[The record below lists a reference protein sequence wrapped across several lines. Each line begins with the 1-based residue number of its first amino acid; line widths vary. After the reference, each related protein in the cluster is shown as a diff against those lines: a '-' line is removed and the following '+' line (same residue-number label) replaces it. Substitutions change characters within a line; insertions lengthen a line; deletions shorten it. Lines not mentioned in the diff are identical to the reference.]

1 VKFKLPVIL
10 EEELPEFMPNLK
22 RSTER
27 CQHDLTGQ
35 TWKKKRKM
43 TPMLQFYILSQN
55 GHYENSR
62 QILPPFEGE
71 HLERS
76 TLISPE
82 SKTLSSCMT
91 NLKYIIHPDSPTMIG
106 WIVDGMVY
114 QNPSPKKVTHPS
126 IILTLGS

>member
-1 VKFKLPVIL
+1 
-10 EEELPEFMPNLK
+10 
-22 RSTER
+22 
-27 CQHDLTGQ
+27 
-35 TWKKKRKM
+35 
-43 TPMLQFYILSQN
+43 MLQFYILSQN

-71 HLERS
+71 HLEQS

-91 NLKYIIHPDSPTMIG
+91 NLKYRIHPYSPTMIG
-106 WIVDGMVY
+106 WIMNGRVY
-114 QNPSPKKVTHPS
+114 QNPSPNKVTHPS